1 MQSAFEFLLGKHDRQ
16 HFFDEIYHREAQL
29 YKGTPEKFAHIFT
42 LEDLNRLLNY
52 MPLNYPQVRV
62 TDHHNTIHKYDL
74 IVDQDRYANNVNN
87 EINGEKL
94 LRAIARGGTMVID
107 RIHLHAPA
115 LENFIDSLK
124 DELGVRFAA
133 NGYYSSHRQLG
144 VNPHFD
150 RHDVFALQI
159 HGSKRWYVKK
169 DPHVLSQPMRRQT
182 VPAIDAART
191 GWDSV
196 HVQQGD
202 VFYCPRGMWHFTET
216 VDDKSAHIALG
227 LYPLTLKDWLTSQEK
242 ELPVAELLESYVQD
256 LCGDDP
262 QVLARKLQQLT
273 TLLQENACQPA
284 QPTITLRPHLH
295 LD

>member
-1 MQSAFEFLLGKHDRQ
+1 MQSAFEFLLGSQGRQ
-16 HFFDEIYHREAQL
+16 HFFREIYQREARL
-29 YKGTPEKFAHIFT
+29 YQGRPGKFSHIFS
-42 LEDLNRLLNY
+42 LDGLNQLLNY

-107 RIHLHAPA
+107 RIHTHVPA
-115 LENFIDSLK
+115 LEDFIDRLK
-124 DELGVRFAA
+124 HELGVRFAA

-150 RHDVFALQI
+150 RHDVFAIQI
-159 HGSKRWYVKK
+159 HGSKRWYFKK
-169 DPHVLSQPMRRQT
+169 DQHVLSQPMRRQAT
-182 VPAIDAART
+182 PAIDEARA

-196 HVQQGD
+196 LVKEGD
-202 VFYCPRGMWHFTET
+202 VFYCPRGMWHFTQTE
-216 VDDKSAHIALG
+216 DDKSAHIALG
-227 LYPLTLKDWLTSQEK
+227 LYPMTLKDWLTEQEQ
-242 ELPVAELLESYVQD
+242 ESSVAELLEAYVQD
-256 LCGDDP
+256 LRGDDP
-262 QVLARKLQQLT
+262 QRLSHQLQQLT
-273 TLLQENACQPA
+273 NLLQEKACQPA
-284 QPTITLRPHLH
+284 QPKITLRPHLQ